1 MLKRKI
7 LKYSI
12 YAIAILSATLIN
24 QLIVDYIKQNIHLH
38 GYLLVLADMLV
49 VLIIFTPAFTLVSK
63 YTKKISAAYV
73 KTSKKVNTK
82 NGNVFAVLIALALLF
97 VFFAMLRHNI
107 NVINDLKL
115 LIKQ

>member
-49 VLIIFTPAFTLVSK
+49 VLIILPLLSHWFLNTPKK
-63 YTKKISAAYV
+63 YR
-73 KTSKKVNTK
+73 
-82 NGNVFAVLIALALLF
+82 LLT
-97 VFFAMLRHNI
+97 
-107 NVINDLKL
+107 LKL
-115 LIKQ
+115 LKKLILKMVMYLLYL